1 MKYGRGEEDGNE
13 SRPPSPSPVQH
24 SHQAGPPRVEK
35 GKEKVLL
42 GAGFARL
49 RGRGTP
55 EEEEE

>member
-1 MKYGRGEEDGNE
+1 MGTKVAPY
-13 SRPPSPSPVQH
+13 PSPLCSTATRQR
-24 SHQAGPPRVEK
+24 PPRVEK

-55 EEEEE
+55 KEKE